1 MNGKKYLLVTAGGSG
16 TRMGSALPKQFMLL
30 GGVPILRRTIEIF
43 LRAVPDIQVITV
55 LPEAH
60 VNDWREYC
68 VKENFLCPQRLVKG
82 GFTRF
87 HSVKNAL
94 KYVPDDAVVAVHDG
108 VRPLITAGKIREL
121 FDAALDAPA
130 VIPVLPVTDTLKL
143 IDRKEGQLVSAGE
156 PIDRSRVFGAQTPQV
171 FQAAALKA
179 AKAAGWDKVSAIAIV
194 GVQGDPTS
202 EARLKG
208 FIEGIEGQGG
218 DYYEDETQYADSVA
232 DKAVNCM
239 EGIIQTHPEG
249 VSVIFCNNDD
259 MAMAAARAAQSY
271 DAYKKTIFIGAG
283 GTAAGLQSI
292 LNGEETMTVT
302 FDGYDVGYKGVQA
315 AVDAVNGKKL
325 ESFIASEGT
334 VVGKDEAQDMLDLV
348 NKRLNG

>member
-30 GGVPILRRTIEIF
+30 GGVPILRRTIEVF

-68 VKENFLCPQRLVKG
+68 LKENFLCPQRLVKG

-156 PIDRSRVFGAQTPQV
+156 PIDRSRVFAAQTPQV

-179 AKAAGWDKVSAIAIV
+179 AYGQQFDMLFTDDASVAERYGIPLTFREGERYNLKITTPEDLVLASAII
-194 GVQGDPTS
+194 DSSLRS
-202 EARLKG
+202 E
-208 FIEGIEGQGG
+208 
-218 DYYEDETQYADSVA
+218 
-232 DKAVNCM
+232 
-239 EGIIQTHPEG
+239 
-249 VSVIFCNNDD
+249 
-259 MAMAAARAAQSY
+259 
-271 DAYKKTIFIGAG
+271 
-283 GTAAGLQSI
+283 
-292 LNGEETMTVT
+292 
-302 FDGYDVGYKGVQA
+302 
-315 AVDAVNGKKL
+315 
-325 ESFIASEGT
+325 
-334 VVGKDEAQDMLDLV
+334 
-348 NKRLNG
+348 